1 MRKNR
6 DLKGGT
12 PPGYPTEGTLSG
24 VVPLYG
30 LYWDEPND
38 GIWFCLPNTP
48 GAPFQ
53 DFSLKH
59 SVIFFSQSSEDY
71 PGYQRFFS
79 RAAGSTTKVS
89 CLEPV
94 RPHEKFKGLFYSRSK
109 EKSLPLLKKHANM
122 SSYLD
127 QMSLVNG
134 CILIRPI
141 YAKEWNILE
150 AGIKKFNS
158 TLMFSILSM

>member
-1 MRKNR
+1 MV
-6 DLKGGT
+6 L
-12 PPGYPTEGTLSG
+12 PPRHSRSTISR
-24 VVPLYG
+24 
-30 LYWDEPND
+30 
-38 GIWFCLPNTP
+38 FLPET
-48 GAPFQ
+48 
-53 DFSLKH
+53 FSN
-59 SVIFFSQSSEDY
+59 FFSQSSEDSIFIF
-71 PGYQRFFS
+71 R
-79 RAAGSTTKVS
+79 TKVS

-109 EKSLPLLKKHANM
+109 EKSLPLLKKQANM

-141 YAKEWNILE
+141 YAKESNILE

-158 TLMFSILSM
+158 TLMFSVLSM